1 MLRYLPVRRIHAR
14 QVLDSRGNPTV
25 EVEVTAGEGIVG
37 IHGYT
42 ARAIVPSGASTGR
55 FEAVELR
62 DGEKGKYL
70 GLSVEKAVNN
80 VNTKLA
86 EAIVGENALDQMNI
100 DRLLA
105 EADGTDNKSSI
116 GANAV
121 LGVSL
126 AVARAA
132 AEALRIPFYQ
142 YLGGCHTRK
151 LPVPMMNI
159 LNGGRHADNTVD
171 LQEFMI
177 MPVGAEDFSEGI
189 RMCVEIYQFLK
200 IILKEK
206 NLSTAVGDE
215 GGFAPDLEDSRDA
228 LALIIQ
234 AVERAGYEPGKQI
247 AIAIDAAASELYE
260 EEKGVYYF
268 SGESKMKGK
277 DVFRDSSE
285 MIEYYEGLLEEFP
298 VVSLE
303 DGLEEDDWEGWKKL
317 TERLGDKIQLVGDD
331 LFVTNKKRLTCGIRL
346 QAANAVL
353 VKVNQIGTLT
363 EAMDTVRLAQENGYR
378 AVISHRSGETE
389 DSFIADLAVA
399 TGAGQIKTGAPCRSD
414 RNAKYNQLLR
424 IAEQLGENGEY
435 QNPFR
440 GFSEETV

>member
-105 EADGTDNKSSI
+105 EADGTDNKRSI

-132 AEALRIPFYQ
+132 AEALRIPLYQ

-268 SGESKMKGK
+268 PGESKMKGK

-435 QNPFR
+435 QNPFK

>member
-132 AEALRIPFYQ
+132 AEALRIPLYQ

-268 SGESKMKGK
+268 PGESKMKGK

-435 QNPFR
+435 QNPFK
-440 GFSEETV
+440 GFSDETV

>member
-132 AEALRIPFYQ
+132 AEALRIPLYQ

-260 EEKGVYYF
+260 EEKGGYYF
-268 SGESKMKGK
+268 PGESKMKGK

>member
-1 MLRYLPVRRIHAR
+1 MLRYLPVRKIHAR

-132 AEALRIPFYQ
+132 AEALRIPLYQ

-268 SGESKMKGK
+268 PGESKMKGK

-435 QNPFR
+435 QNPFK